1 MYRYTTIQDAVEQEV
16 KPALQP
22 YADDFDMG
30 RMVDRVV
37 KPEGDKFTVVQG
49 DAFWAAARQSVKGQA
64 VDGFDDT
71 DATEA
76 TLF

>member
-1 MYRYTTIQDAVEQEV
+1 MYRYTTVQDAVEQEI

-22 YADDFDMG
+22 YADDFDMD

-37 KPEGDKFTVVQG
+37 QPDGGKFTVVQG
-49 DAFWAAARQSVKGQA
+49 DEFWEAARQSVKGRA
-64 VDGFDDT
+64 VDEFDDV
-71 DATEA
+71 EA

>member
-1 MYRYTTIQDAVEQEV
+1 MYRYATVQDAVEQEI

-22 YADDFDMG
+22 YADDFNMD

-37 KPEGDKFTVVQG
+37 QPDGDKFTVVQG
-49 DAFWAAARQSVKGQA
+49 DEFWEAARQSVKGQA
-64 VDGFDDT
+64 VDEFDD
-71 DATEA
+71 AKA

>member
-1 MYRYTTIQDAVEQEV
+1 MYRYTTVQDAIEQEI

-22 YADDFDMG
+22 YADDFDLD

-37 KPEGDKFTVVQG
+37 QPDGDKFTVIQG
-49 DAFWAAARQSVKGQA
+49 DGFWEAARRSVKGQA
-64 VDGFDDT
+64 ADKFDD
-71 DATEA
+71 APVVS